1 MTYFWS
7 TINLDFNYFFPGIL
21 EPFLKDVILER
32 LSMRQSLGLVQK
44 VKPFKIFTAIH
55 DYKILFAVKIEL
67 SINSHFLTTYVLKF
81 KILH

>member
-1 MTYFWS
+1 
-7 TINLDFNYFFPGIL
+7 
-21 EPFLKDVILER
+21 
-32 LSMRQSLGLVQK
+32 MRQSLGLVQK